1 MSRSTVRTSLEELQ
15 ACSCVASGCVRMSDI
30 VLFSYA
36 FMAAMKMVRKSEEGV
51 DVEGQLDMVTGKQM

>member
-1 MSRSTVRTSLEELQ
+1 
-15 ACSCVASGCVRMSDI
+15 MSDI